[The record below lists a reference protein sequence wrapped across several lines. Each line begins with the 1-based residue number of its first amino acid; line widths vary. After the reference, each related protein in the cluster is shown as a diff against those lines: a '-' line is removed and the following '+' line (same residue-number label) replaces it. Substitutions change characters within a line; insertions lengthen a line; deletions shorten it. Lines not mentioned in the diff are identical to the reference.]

1 MSAMK
6 WAAALLLTAALV
18 FTVGL
23 AEAQRSD
30 NSVLMMNPQDVFET
44 DEQLRRYEQLIN
56 DLRCVVCQNQS
67 VAESQVDLARDL
79 RRITRDM
86 ILDGKTDAEI
96 KLFMTERYGDFVL
109 YNPPLK
115 PETYLL
121 WGAPVILL
129 LIGAIVVVTVVGRRS
144 AEADDTAE
152 GMGENS

>member
-1 MSAMK
+1 LRADDILSMDP
-6 WAAALLLTAALV
+6 
-18 FTVGL
+18 
-23 AEAQRSD
+23 EAT
-30 NSVLMMNPQDVFET
+30 FET
-44 DEQLRRYEQLIN
+44 PEQLDRYETLIH

-67 VAESQVDLARDL
+67 VGESNVELARDL

-86 ILDGKTDAEI
+86 ILAGKTDAEI
-96 KLFMTERYGDFVL
+96 KQFMTDRYGDFVL

-129 LIGAIVVVTVVGRRS
+129 LIGAIVMVTVVGRRS
-144 AEADDTAE
+144 GESGDDAE

>member
-1 MSAMK
+1 MRILPI
-6 WAAALLLTAALV
+6 ALLMALLTFGAGTIQADNV
-18 FTVGL
+18 L
-23 AEAQRSD
+23 A
-30 NSVLMMNPQDVFET
+30 MNPEETFET
-44 DEQLRRYEQLIN
+44 PEQLRRYEKMIN

-67 VAESQVDLARDL
+67 VAESQVELARDL

-86 ILDGKTDAEI
+86 ILAGRTDAEI
-96 KLFMTERYGDFVL
+96 KQFMTDRYGDFVL

-129 LIGAIVVVTVVGRRS
+129 LVGAIVMVTVVGRRAGQAS
-144 AEADDTAE
+144 GDAE

>member
-1 MSAMK
+1 MK
-6 WAAALLLTAALV
+6 PLLALLLAAM
-18 FTVGL
+18 L
-23 AEAQRSD
+23 AVMLALGPGALQAD
-30 NSVLMMNPQDVFET
+30 SVLAMNPEETFET
-44 DEQLRRYEQLIN
+44 AEQLRRYEKMIN

-86 ILDGKTDAEI
+86 ILDGRTDAEI
-96 KLFMTERYGDFVL
+96 KQFMTDRYGDFVL

-129 LIGAIVVVTVVGRRS
+129 LVGAITMVTVVGRRS
-144 AEADDTAE
+144 GQSGDDLE
-152 GMGENS
+152 GTGENS